1 MLDSWADFRYTS
13 VKSAALLVSVVLGA
27 SMKDMINDIRQRDK
41 KVEEKNLKKVDRS
54 WSLSQSKR
62 IFKMII
68 FYKIFSGLEKRI
80 LFLVPGIARKL

>member
-54 WSLSQSKR
+54 
-62 IFKMII
+62 
-68 FYKIFSGLEKRI
+68 
-80 LFLVPGIARKL
+80 